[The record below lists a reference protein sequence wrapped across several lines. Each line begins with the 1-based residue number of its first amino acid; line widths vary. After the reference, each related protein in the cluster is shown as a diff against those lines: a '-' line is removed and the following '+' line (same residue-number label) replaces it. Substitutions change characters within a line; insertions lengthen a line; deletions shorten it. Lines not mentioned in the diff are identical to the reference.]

1 MSALPTIRLLVTAAM
16 IAHAAAMPAQTVD
29 WKQISAGSPSGR
41 CWYGHGLRW
50 SHARNSPASGGAAG
64 RRDLRRHL
72 ELARQVVRDVSRY
85 LASRAP
91 GPRKGLRCGSG

>member
-41 CWYGHGLRW
+41 CCMGMAYDGAT
-50 SHARNSPASGGAAG
+50 HATVLFGGAAG

-91 GPRKGLRCGSG
+91 GPRKGL